1 MPMTIRFRNIVK
13 DENGVIVSGSA
24 TLVQNV
30 YSPNAQGKHTMNH
43 SKRIVIERL
52 GKVVWMS
59 EDRKSGIFNSPE
71 RGLIAYDVS
80 TDEFTPVSPQDPR
93 LLATKHE
100 GLSPRIHTNFGNQY
114 LFFSEM
120 GKTPLM
126 NVLRTAF
133 PNQQL
138 FQKLLAHLAH
148 DCLKNG
154 SAVKCGE
161 YLQQSALSYL
171 LTDIPV
177 STLDCDSGYYTEL
190 SNDNHKVAFF
200 KALVTEMRKANPEF
214 GHACYVDSTPLPG
227 EAENNPFNAL
237 SSHGTDGLLVQSR
250 LVLVLD
256 IETNIPVWFE
266 IIPSNVLD
274 KSTILSIID
283 DVKATLD
290 VHIDMFDL
298 DAGYARQELFEMFNR
313 NNATY
318 TDDEG
323 RTWDHTVLVRMPA
336 TPGYPTDELYV
347 QCKPH
352 FYSGRYQFDYEHH
365 TFFGERVEIELFGYP
380 EYAYVFIDSTQAQSF
395 LRKWREENWEK
406 WSGFSDKEQ
415 DYYMVKDG
423 LFILTGNK
431 KQTPQEALI
440 EYRGRTS
447 IEGFFRDG
455 KTYLKILPLAKWNK
469 MTVTGKIFHDIME
482 TIFYRAYRKQI
493 APTGLTMERLIV
505 CMDSWECF
513 KKSDTLLELKTPNLQ
528 TRQALE
534 RLGYAI
540 PGHIDVTEMRQEF
553 LQGIPMSREPLTARS
568 KRKVKKPEGPI
579 APEDKLQEKENRRIA
594 RINAEAEKAIE
605 KATVKADKAK
615 EKALA
620 QAQEKLEHELTKAQS
635 RLDQVIATAKRQ
647 STVDKAR
654 SRSETDVSHANDEF
668 EKKKA
673 QAEETWK
680 QAIANATL
688 EAEHM
693 KKEALSG
700 SK

>member
-13 DENGVIVSGSA
+13 DENGAIVSGSA

-30 YSPNAQGKHTMNH
+30 YSPNAQGKHALNH

-59 EDRKSGIFNSPE
+59 EDRKSGIFNSHE
-71 RGLIAYDVS
+71 RGLVAYDVS

-93 LLATKHE
+93 LSGTKHE

-120 GKTPLM
+120 GKTPFM
-126 NVLRTAF
+126 NVIRTAF

-138 FQKLLAHLAH
+138 FQKILAHLAH

-161 YLQQSALSYL
+161 FLQQSALSYL

-177 STLDCDSGYYTEL
+177 STLDCDSGYFAEMAK
-190 SNDNHKVAFF
+190 DNHKVDFF
-200 KALVTEMRKANPEF
+200 KALVTEMRKVNPEF

-256 IETNIPVWFE
+256 IETNIPVWYE

-274 KSTILSIID
+274 KSTILSITQ
-283 DVKATLD
+283 DVKITLD
-290 VHIDMFDL
+290 VDIDMFDL
-298 DAGYARQELFEMFNR
+298 DAGYARRELFEMFNR

-318 TDDEG
+318 TDDNG
-323 RTWDHTVLVRMPA
+323 KTWDHTVLVRMPA
-336 TPGYPTDELYV
+336 IAGYPTEELYV
-347 QCKPH
+347 ECKPH
-352 FYSGRYQFDYEHH
+352 FYNGRYQFDYEHH
-365 TFFGERVEIELFGYP
+365 TFFGERVEIQLFDYP
-380 EYAYVFIDSTQAQSF
+380 EYAYVFVDTTQAQDL
-395 LRKWREENWEK
+395 LRKWRQDHWEQ
-406 WSGFSDKEQ
+406 WVDLTDKEQ
-415 DYYMVKDG
+415 DWFMVKDG
-423 LFILTGNK
+423 FFTLIGNK
-431 KQTPQEALI
+431 DQTPREALI

-455 KTYLKILPLAKWNK
+455 KTYLKILPLAKWSK
-469 MTVTGKIFHDIME
+469 ETVTGKIFHDIIE
-482 TIFYRAYRKQI
+482 TIFYREYRKQI

-513 KKSDTLLELKTPNLQ
+513 KVSDAMLELKTPNLQ

-534 RLGYAI
+534 RLGYAV
-540 PGHIDVTEMRQEF
+540 PGHIDLNEMRQEF
-553 LQGIPMSREPLTARS
+553 LQGIPMNREPLTVRS
-568 KRKVKKPEGPI
+568 NRKAKQPEGPI

-594 RINAEAEKAIE
+594 RINAEAEKVIAR
-605 KATVKADKAK
+605 ATAKADKAK
-615 EKALA
+615 ETATA
-620 QAQEKLEHELTKAQS
+620 QAQKTLDRAMKKAHA
-635 RLDQVIATAKRQ
+635 RLDKVVAAAKRQ

-654 SRSETDVSHANDEF
+654 SRYDMEVSIAKDEF
-668 EKKKA
+668 EQKKVR
-673 QAEETWK
+673 AEETWK
-680 QAIANATL
+680 QTVADATA
-688 EAEHM
+688 EAERM
-693 KKEALSG
+693 KKEALAE